1 MYFKDNCSYFSMKTY
16 VLTPHL
22 NWLDEMVLIMDHN
35 ICFKGV
41 IWKIIPKLAL

>member
-16 VLTPHL
+16 VLNPNL
-22 NWLDEMVLIMDHN
+22 NCLNEMVLIMDHN